1 MSFVAGVELSE
12 VLKPHSFKITL
23 VVFCLH
29 GPFRRTWIFCV
40 WTVHVTEHA
49 VHSWLL
55 SYIQIYGSK
64 IKTFAVAPVP
74 TVSSAFCLFCA
85 NFYCEHYGPTSLAAS
100 VIVHRLCLLV
110 FCYWKCSLHRQKP
123 DLRPHE
129 QQRNTSATPPS
140 HCRERHNAWK
150 YCGKCQLA
158 ISHCFGTEIGHAA
171 LEGAL
176 YCFITAKSPL
186 KDVNFTRE
194 VNCI

>member
-1 MSFVAGVELSE
+1 MCVNCTCYGTCCAFL
-12 VLKPHSFKITL
+12 TL
-23 VVFCLH
+23 VIYSN
-29 GPFRRTWIFCV
+29 TWLQNKDLC
-40 WTVHVTEHA
+40 
-49 VHSWLL
+49 
-55 SYIQIYGSK
+55 
-64 IKTFAVAPVP
+64 
-74 TVSSAFCLFCA
+74 SSTSPIRLPAFCLLCP

-129 QQRNTSATPPS
+129 QQHNTSATPPS